1 MRGEV
6 CEYEILVESIGKYAG
21 EGQMARE
28 IIEAEC
34 DDPIEYVKEHD
45 SWPLFDTM
53 THANGDV
60 VIITKSGE
68 GNIRKYTFMK
78 C

>member
-1 MRGEV
+1 MQGEMY
-6 CEYEILVESIGKYAG
+6 EYEILVESIGKHAR
-21 EGQMARE
+21 EGQMAGE

-34 DDPIEYVKEHD
+34 GDPMEYVKAHD
-45 SWPLFDTM
+45 LWPLFDTI
-53 THANGDV
+53 TYANGDV